1 MRIHT
6 DELDIDDALVRQLVV
21 EQFPDWAELPLERAG
36 DGTVNVIYRLGDE
49 LALRLPRRN
58 GPEALDDG
66 EARTL
71 AALTSRLPFE
81 IPRAVAHG
89 RPGAGYPWFWS
100 VHTWLVGSLP
110 GGPLPV
116 EEVVALVQALQAVDS
131 RGAPEPGSGRGQPL
145 AARDVHVR
153 DALRRVDAPGALEV
167 WERAVQAP
175 DWNGAPVWIHC
186 DLDAR
191 NVLVRAGRLAAVLDW
206 GGAGAGDPALDVM
219 VAWKLVAR
227 DQRARFRALLDVDD
241 ATWQRA
247 QGWTVS
253 QALIALGY
261 YTLENYPPLV
271 HEARRWLVELCASE
285 PGS

>member
-1 MRIHT
+1 
-6 DELDIDDALVRQLVV
+6 
-21 EQFPDWAELPLERAG
+21 
-36 DGTVNVIYRLGDE
+36 
-49 LALRLPRRN
+49 
-58 GPEALDDG
+58 
-66 EARTL
+66 
-71 AALTSRLPFE
+71 
-81 IPRAVAHG
+81 
-89 RPGAGYPWFWS
+89 